1 MWLLNIGLSHL
12 EERGERYAHVEEIGG
27 WTADDNDV
35 DRWRYGFSSTGPA
48 KEADP
53 FQKLGLSA
61 DQRTKLD
68 TAKNERMTS
77 LSATQQKVIA
87 IRQKLMSLVAD
98 KKAQDREIDKIA
110 DEWAAADREALKT
123 ETKFYKAIR
132 QILTQEQLT
141 KLSKGDG
148 K

>member
-1 MWLLNIGLSHL
+1 MRAWTWKRLGIGLL
-12 EERGERYAHVEEIGG
+12 TTTILIGG
-27 WTADDNDV
+27 GMA
-35 DRWRYGFSSTGPA
+35 SAQQEPA
-48 KEADP
+48 KETDP

-61 DQRTKLD
+61 EQRTKLD

-77 LSATQQKVIA
+77 LSATQQKVIG
-87 IRQKLMSLVAD
+87 IRQRLMGLVAD
-98 KKAQDREIDKIA
+98 KKAQDREIDKVA
-110 DEWAAADREALKT
+110 EEWAAADKEALKT

-141 KLSKGDG
+141 KLSQGG

>member
-1 MWLLNIGLSHL
+1 MHAWKRVGIGLL
-12 EERGERYAHVEEIGG
+12 MTTMLIGG
-27 WTADDNDV
+27 NMAAAQQ
-35 DRWRYGFSSTGPA
+35 GPA
-48 KEADP
+48 KETDP

-77 LSATQQKVIA
+77 LSATQQKVMG
-87 IRQKLMSLVAD
+87 IRQKLMALVVD
-98 KKAQDREIDKIA
+98 KKASDREIDKIA
-110 DEWAAADREALKT
+110 DDWAVADKEALKT
-123 ETKFYKAIR
+123 ETKFYKALR

-141 KLSKGDG
+141 KLSQGNG